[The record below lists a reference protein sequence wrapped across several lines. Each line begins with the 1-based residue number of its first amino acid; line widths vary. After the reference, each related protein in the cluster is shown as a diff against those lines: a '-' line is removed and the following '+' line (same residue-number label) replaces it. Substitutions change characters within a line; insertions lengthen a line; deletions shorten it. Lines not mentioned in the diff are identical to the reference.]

1 MKKYNG
7 FVINL
12 DRRENRLKNFML
24 TINKTNINIKRYSAI
39 DGLNI
44 DISDELKK
52 RINPW
57 NLDKK
62 NISNENMLR
71 GILGCCLSHLNLWK
85 IISEMKDE
93 YIFVFKD
100 DLC

>member
-24 TINKTNINIKRYSAI
+24 TINKNNINIKRYSAI